1 METGNQARFRSA
13 SVLSKKAFL
22 REMYT
27 TLMRFGSGDYA
38 RFCKTFHVA
47 IYMVSHFS
55 CCKQKKNHCSHMIAT
70 LRESKTRLSELVNLA
85 NSGEE
90 ILITVHGQPKA
101 RILAVSEPRSDT
113 ADWLRELSALRSSLG
128 QPSTGQ
134 QPSALDEVR
143 EDRW

>member
-1 METGNQARFRSA
+1 MH
-13 SVLSKKAFL
+13 
-22 REMYT
+22 T
-27 TLMRFGSGDYA
+27 TLYALWFRGPRPLLQDISGEA
-38 RFCKTFHVA
+38 KN
-47 IYMVSHFS
+47 MVKHFS
-55 CCKQKKNHCSHMIAT
+55 CCNQKKNHCSHMIAT

-101 RILAVSEPRSDT
+101 RILSVSEPRSDT

-128 QPSTGQ
+128 QPSTSQ
-134 QPSALDEVR
+134 KPSALDEVR